1 MLALQFAIKTIN
13 ENLRILPNATLGFHV
28 LNSNF
33 QAKWTYRAS
42 LELLSTQ
49 GKFIPNYKCDVQAN
63 IVVAI
68 GGPNADVC
76 LFMATIL
83 CIYKIPQVSCPNSVQ
98 LSKLYSSSRHCLDVF
113 KEVGWT

>member
-13 ENLRILPNATLGFHV
+13 ENLRILPKATLGFHV
-28 LNSNF
+28 LCNF
-33 QAKWTYRAS
+33 QAKWTCFAS

-76 LFMATIL
+76 LLMGSIL
-83 CIYKIPQVSCPNSVQ
+83 NIYKISQVSCPHTVQ
-98 LSKLYSSSRHCLDVF
+98 LSKKHFCNMALSP
-113 KEVGWT
+113 